1 MMDLGQTLKNA
12 RERKG
17 YSLREVEGKLNEKGI
32 SYAHTNIKRIEDGEN
47 NKTSIKVLAGL
58 CEVYS
63 LDKINIM
70 NLAGANIEEFVELND
85 IVKKATLFF
94 NDKNVDE
101 DDKKKL
107 LEVMNEMFY
116 KSKFDK

>member
-1 MMDLGQTLKNA
+1 
-12 RERKG
+12 
-17 YSLREVEGKLNEKGI
+17 
-32 SYAHTNIKRIEDGEN
+32 
-47 NKTSIKVLAGL
+47 
-58 CEVYS
+58 
-63 LDKINIM
+63 M

>member
-1 MMDLGQTLKNA
+1 M
-12 RERKG
+12 
-17 YSLREVEGKLNEKGI
+17 
-32 SYAHTNIKRIEDGEN
+32 
-47 NKTSIKVLAGL
+47 AGL